1 MDPFEVALERKLE
14 PLLAADAA
22 LRAQAGVVLA
32 RTSFRAYPAGA
43 VLRLDR
49 GRGLRGRW

>member
-1 MDPFEVALERKLE
+1 MDPFEVPLERKLE

-32 RTSFRAYPAGA
+32 RTSFRAFRQETVASPRPRARPA
-43 VLRLDR
+43 RR
-49 GRGLRGRW
+49 